1 MSRSILAALV
11 IALLSGSAR
20 AHEDPVGC
28 FELGVSAEV
37 LVFRADE
44 VTPVSGTVT
53 GCEQIAYRVTL
64 RKSQDV
70 DSLCAFSGGTFTLTT
85 PDGVPHVISANVPCI
100 GGTALEG
107 CDPTVKFLDS
117 GLIDYA
123 VTAADAA
130 TGSITTS
137 VVYAG
142 GVAHDSPSNTPGVFL
157 SVPKT
162 LAVVPCNA
170 STTTVTTSS
179 STTTTTLPAKSTC
192 AALKVEA
199 AFQLGADLGGCDSRA
214 LKFGVP
220 VREECRSAALAWFQK
235 SWAMAE
241 RRNDCITTGDQAGV
255 ASLMRECAGA
265 VEAALIP

>member
-1 MSRSILAALV
+1 MLATLV
-11 IALLSGSAR
+11 IAVLSGSAR

-28 FELGVSAEV
+28 FELGVSADL
-37 LVFRADE
+37 LVFRADGI
-44 VTPVSGTVT
+44 TPVSGSVT

-64 RKSQDV
+64 RKSQEL
-70 DSLCAFSGGTFTLTT
+70 DSLCAFAGGTFTLTT
-85 PDGVPHVISANVPCI
+85 PDGVPHVISADVPCI

-107 CDPTVKFLDS
+107 CDPTVQFLDS
-117 GLIDYA
+117 GVIDYA

-130 TGSITTS
+130 TGTITAS
-137 VVYAG
+137 VVYTG
-142 GVAHDSPSNTPGVFL
+142 GVVHDSPSNTPGVFL

-162 LAVVPCNA
+162 LAVVPCGT
-170 STTTVTTSS
+170 TTTVTTSS

-199 AFQLGADLGGCDSRA
+199 AFQLGSDLGECDSRA

-220 VREECRSAALAWFQK
+220 VREECRSAALSTFQK
-235 SWAMAE
+235 GWAMAE
-241 RRNDCITTGDQAGV
+241 RRDDCLTTGDQAAV
-255 ASLMRECAGA
+255 AALMRECAGG